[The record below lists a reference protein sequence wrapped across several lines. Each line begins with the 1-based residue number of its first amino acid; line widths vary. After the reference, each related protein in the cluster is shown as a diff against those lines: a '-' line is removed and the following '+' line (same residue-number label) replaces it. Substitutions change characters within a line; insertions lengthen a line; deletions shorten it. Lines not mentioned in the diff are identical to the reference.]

1 MSFSASRKKA
11 RTDERKASSCAG
23 IAASRSASL
32 IAPNLIPRSVSR
44 HGAST
49 HAPMF
54 EKCRETLIRAVCAG
68 FMAIYTGGRD
78 PV

>member
-1 MSFSASRKKA
+1 
-11 RTDERKASSCAG
+11 
-23 IAASRSASL
+23 
-32 IAPNLIPRSVSR
+32 
-44 HGAST
+44 
-49 HAPMF
+49 MF